1 MAARGM
7 LAQKNA
13 NVINSL
19 PNIKVPSLVVVGAD
33 DKPFL
38 VASEYMTKKIPG
50 CQKVVI
56 PNAGHAVNIDQP
68 EKFNEAVLQFL
79 RSVKQEKSKL

>member
-19 PNIKVPSLVVVGAD
+19 PNIKVPALVVVGSED
-33 DKPFL
+33 QPFL
-38 VASEYMTKKIPG
+38 AASDYMTKKIPG

-56 PNAGHAVNIDQP
+56 PHAGHAVNIDQP
-68 EKFNEAVLQFL
+68 ERFNDAILQFL
-79 RSVKQEKSKL
+79 SSVTKDKSKL